1 MPRYLAKNRLLRTDT
16 PPRKDILMDNS
27 TENIINEGNN
37 IPPKKRKPKYVG
49 FSFKERLLP
58 TILLSIA
65 IPAIT
70 VLFGTF
76 ELYYANMSE
85 FLFSLS
91 DFFSFCILISIGI
104 AAIIFLSLIFL
115 RGRVF
120 DIAYAILAF
129 VAFMLMIQG
138 NYLSSG
144 VITGFIGDG
153 NMEEISLAL
162 KLINL
167 AVWIIIGAGFVLA
180 VILVRNREIIKT
192 VITILMITLI
202 GMPLVNFGVVS
213 ISSDVYTPVE
223 QRENDNTDTNEKK
236 ILTSK
241 YITEISENKNV
252 IYFLVDRFDARY
264 AEKTMEEMPELF
276 SELEGF
282 TYYSDNISLYPR
294 TYPSVVYMLT
304 GQRQDFTN
312 SRKDFFASAYKT
324 APGLNLLS
332 DNNYKVNIY
341 TDSYY
346 AYDDASVMSEYA
358 ANLSGVTGREV
369 VNTFDLAVNMIRG
382 SLFFRVPFVLNA
394 AVGSSLSTP
403 LFAKYVIFESDYPQH
418 DIDNKNIYD
427 TLTKSDY
434 STNSDSNTFS
444 FIHMTGSH
452 LPNLYD
458 ENWNE
463 IDSDHESAWDECL
476 AIKVSMESINAYLR
490 QMKEMGVYE
499 DATII
504 ITGDHAAPHSD
515 TKELSGTRR
524 TALFIKKSG
533 DSTSPLTVSKKQVCQ
548 DNLWATIIESEGIET
563 EIDFGRSVFD
573 IADGE
578 TIRREYF
585 FQRMDDGFF
594 ENITYY
600 VNGDSSDFDNWEIVN
615 RVNIEGSV
623 HK

>member
-1 MPRYLAKNRLLRTDT
+1 
-16 PPRKDILMDNS
+16 MDNS
-27 TENIINEGNN
+27 TENTIKEGTN
-37 IPPKKRKPKYVG
+37 IPSRKPKYVG

-91 DFFSFCILISIGI
+91 DFFGYCILISIGL

-120 DIAYAILAF
+120 DIAYAVLAF
-129 VAFMLMIQG
+129 IAFMLMIQG
-138 NYLSSG
+138 NYLSNG

-153 NMEEISLAL
+153 NMEQISIAL

-167 AVWIIIGAGFVLA
+167 AVWLIIGAGFVCA
-180 VILVRNREIIKT
+180 MIFVRNREIIKT
-192 VITILMITLI
+192 VITVLMITLI

-223 QRENDNTDTNEKK
+223 EREADNNSSEKK

-241 YITEISENKNV
+241 YITEISENQNV

-276 SELEGF
+276 SELDGF
-282 TYYSDNISLYPR
+282 TYYSDNVSLYPR
-294 TYPSVVYMLT
+294 TYPSVAYMLT
-304 GQRQDFTN
+304 GQRQDFES
-312 SRKDFFASAYKT
+312 SRKDYFASSYKT
-324 APGLNLLS
+324 APGLKLLS
-332 DNNYKVNIY
+332 ENNYKVNIY

-358 ANLSGVTGREV
+358 ANLSGITGREV
-369 VNTFDLAVNMIRG
+369 VNTFELALNMIKG
-382 SLFFRVPFVLNA
+382 SMFFRVPFVLNTA
-394 AVGSSLSTP
+394 IGYNLSTP
-403 LFAKYVIFESDYPQH
+403 LFAKYVIIESDAPKH
-418 DIDNKNIYD
+418 DIDNKNIYY
-427 TLTKSDY
+427 TLTGSEY
-434 STNSDSNTFS
+434 TQNSESNTFS

-452 LPNLYD
+452 LPNIYD

-476 AIKVSMESINAYLR
+476 AVKVSMESINAYLR

-499 DATII
+499 NATII

-515 TKELSGTRR
+515 TKELSGARR

-533 DSTSPLTVSKKQVCQ
+533 DSNTPLTTSTKQVCQ
-548 DNLWATIIESEGIET
+548 DNLWASIIESENIET
-563 EIDFGRSVFD
+563 NIDFGRSVFD
-573 IADGE
+573 ISEGE
-578 TIRREYF
+578 NIQREYL

-594 ENITYY
+594 ENITYRI
-600 VNGDSSDFDNWEIVN
+600 NGSSKDFDNWEIVN
-615 RVNIEGSV
+615 RVNIDGSV

>member
-1 MPRYLAKNRLLRTDT
+1 
-16 PPRKDILMDNS
+16 MDNS
-27 TENIINEGNN
+27 TENIIDSSAGSSRTV
-37 IPPKKRKPKYVG
+37 KKYKYRG

-70 VLFGTF
+70 VFFGTF

-91 DFFSFCILISIGI
+91 DFFGYCALISLAV

-115 RGRVF
+115 RGRAF

-129 VAFMLMIQG
+129 VALMLMVQG
-138 NYLSSG
+138 NYLSNG

-153 NMEEISLAL
+153 NMEEISLGL
-162 KLINL
+162 KVIN
-167 AVWIIIGAGFVLA
+167 IIIWAVVGIAFVCG
-180 VILVRNREIIKT
+180 IIFVRNREIIKT
-192 VITILMITLI
+192 VITVLMITLI
-202 GMPLVNFGVVS
+202 GMPLVNFFVVS

-223 QRENDNTDTNEKK
+223 LRVDESESDEKK

-241 YITEISENKNV
+241 YITEISEKNNV
-252 IYFLVDRFDARY
+252 IYFLVDRFDAKY
-264 AEKTMEEMPELF
+264 AEKAMKEMPELF
-276 SELEGF
+276 SELDGF
-282 TYYSDNISLYPR
+282 TYYSDNISLYAR
-294 TYPSVVYMLT
+294 TYPSVAYMLT
-304 GQRQDFTN
+304 GQRQDFTK
-312 SRKDFFASAYKT
+312 SRKEYFESSYKA
-324 APGLNLLS
+324 APALKLLY
-332 DNNYKVNIY
+332 DNNYKINIY

-346 AYDDASVMSEYA
+346 AYDDASVMADYA
-358 ANLSGVTGREV
+358 SNLSGVTGREV
-369 VNTFDLAVNMIRG
+369 VNKFDLALNMVKG
-382 SLFFRVPFVLNA
+382 SLFFRVPFILNN
-394 AVGSSLSTP
+394 AVGQNLSTP
-403 LFAKYVIFESDYPQH
+403 LYAKYVIFDADYPKH

-427 TLTKSDY
+427 TLTNGDY
-434 STNSDSNTFS
+434 SANTESNTFS

-458 ENWNE
+458 ENWNP
-463 IDSDHESAWDECL
+463 IDSSHESAYDECL
-476 AIKVSMESINAYLR
+476 AVKVSMESINAYIR
-490 QMKEMGVYE
+490 QMKKMGVYK

-504 ITGDHAAPHSD
+504 ITGDHAAAYSD

-533 DSTSPLTVSKKQVCQ
+533 DSRTPLTTSAKQVCQ
-548 DNLWATIIESEGIET
+548 DNLWASIIESEGVET
-563 EIDFGRSVFD
+563 SIDFGRSVFD
-573 IADGE
+573 ISEGE
-578 TIRREYF
+578 IISREYI

-594 ENITYY
+594 ENITYRI
-600 VNGDSSDFDNWEIVN
+600 NGASSDFDNWEIVN

>member
-1 MPRYLAKNRLLRTDT
+1 
-16 PPRKDILMDNS
+16 MDNFD
-27 TENIINEGNN
+27 ENIINEG
-37 IPPKKRKPKYVG
+37 PEVQSKKAPKPKYVG

-70 VLFGTF
+70 ILFGTF

-91 DFFSFCILISIGI
+91 DFFGYCILLCLGV

-120 DIAYAILAF
+120 DIVYAILAF

-167 AVWIIIGAGFVLA
+167 FVWLIVGTGFVCA
-180 VILVRNREIIKT
+180 IIFVRNREIIKT
-192 VITILMITLI
+192 VITILMVTLI
-202 GMPLVNFGVVS
+202 GMPLVNFFVVS
-213 ISSDVYTPVE
+213 ISSDVYTPVTERAESSVSDE
-223 QRENDNTDTNEKK
+223 QK

-241 YITEISENKNV
+241 YMTEISENKNV

-276 SELEGF
+276 SELDGF
-282 TYYSDNISLYPR
+282 TYYKDNISLYPR

-304 GQRQDFTN
+304 GQRQDFSA

-324 APGLNLLS
+324 APGLKLLS
-332 DNNYKVNIY
+332 ENDYKVNIY

-346 AYDDASVMSEYA
+346 AYEDASVMLDYA
-358 ANLSGVTGREV
+358 SNLSGILGREV
-369 VNTFDLAVNMIRG
+369 VDTFDLALNMIKG
-382 SLFFRVPFVLNA
+382 SLFFRVPFVLNE
-394 AVGSSLSTP
+394 AVGQELSTP
-403 LFAKYVIFESDYPQH
+403 LFAKYVVFESDSPKH
-418 DIDNKNIYD
+418 DIDNKNIYN
-427 TLTKSDY
+427 TLTKSEY
-434 STNSDSNTFS
+434 TENSENNTFS

-463 IDSDHESAWDECL
+463 IDSSHESAWDECL

-490 QMKEMGVYE
+490 QMKEMGVYD

-504 ITGDHAAPHSD
+504 ITGDHAAAHSD
-515 TKELSGTRR
+515 TKELSGVRR
-524 TALFIKKSG
+524 TALFVKKSG
-533 DSTSPLTVSKKQVCQ
+533 DSKTPLSISSKQVCQ

-563 EIDFGRSVFD
+563 SINFGRSVFD
-573 IADGE
+573 IAEGE
-578 TIRREYF
+578 TVTREYI

-594 ENITYY
+594 ENITYR
-600 VNGDSSDFDNWEIVN
+600 VVGDSSDFDNWEIVD
-615 RVNIEGSV
+615 RVNIDGSV